1 MGVKIGAT
9 KTAPD
14 PSKGPGGKV
23 YFMQKTIKGDTFLV
37 LADSAVDMEDE
48 FKGLYFTTEDSS
60 KTLIQPPY
68 PPKVLM
74 RLVSQNNI
82 LGQCVEAME
91 VNVDGTG
98 YEFVSKEEGKTP
110 NQNEVKI
117 LKSFFS
123 EPYPGVSFL
132 DMRRQL
138 RRDMESA
145 GYGFLE
151 VIRSIDEN
159 IVALRNQTAHMV
171 RLVRLDNPV
180 QVKKTI
186 ERNGQ
191 EVELTLFERERRFC
205 IRINNQNVYYREF
218 GTTRHLNKKTGEW
231 ESTTSPVKPEDRAT
245 ELMFFGIHK
254 DVETAYFVPRW
265 INQMPSVIGSRK
277 AEEQNLEFFD
287 AGGIPPAIIFIQ
299 GGTLAKDMADQLKMY
314 LSGQSKSNNR
324 AVVVEAQSSSGS
336 LESAGNVQVK
346 VERFG
351 ADRANDSMFSK
362 YDVAAEEHVRTGF
375 RLPPLFLGKAT
386 DYNFATAKTAYMV
399 AEAQVFEPERKKFDE
414 KLNRTL
420 LPALGVKETVIKS
433 NPITLKD
440 VEQQFKAME
449 MVADKV
455 KGEGLVNEVNKIA
468 GLTLEYDAEAEQ
480 RAIDNEQALAEAR
493 MNPVGVTNPAKPTPA
508 DQAQGAGDD
517 VVDLEKE
524 RQRRQAAKGAQAIL
538 KLAREYAIATG
549 QLVTKS
555 ELTQAQKD
563 EVVAKAEALE
573 GEENDLFLTCLSA
586 LMANHADA
594 EVGSLFC
601 THDH

>member
-1 MGVKIGAT
+1 MVRCTSCRKRSRETRSLSWQIRRWTWRTSSRAYT
-9 KTAPD
+9 SD
-14 PSKGPGGKV
+14 
-23 YFMQKTIKGDTFLV
+23 L
-37 LADSAVDMEDE
+37 EDE

-60 KTLIQPPY
+60 KTLIEPPY

-74 RLVSQNNI
+74 RLVTQNNI

-98 YEFVSKEEGKTP
+98 YEFVAKEEGKP
-110 NQNEVKI
+110 VDPKEAQI

-145 GYGFLE
+145 GYGYLE
-151 VIRSIDEN
+151 VIRAVDGN

-171 RLVRLDNPV
+171 RLVRLDNAV
-180 QVKKTI
+180 QVQKKI
-186 ERNGQ
+186 ERNGA

-218 GTTRHLNKKTGEW
+218 GTTRHLHKKTGEW
-231 ESTTSPVKPEDRAT
+231 EGSAQADGKKLVIEPGDRAT
-245 ELMFFGIHK
+245 ELMMFGIHK
-254 DVETAYFVPRW
+254 DVDTAYSIPRW
-265 INQMPSVIGSRK
+265 INQMPSVVGSRK
-277 AEEQNLEFFD
+277 AEEANLEFFD

-314 LSGQSKSNNR
+314 LSGASKSNNR

-336 LESAGNVQVK
+336 LESAGSVQVK

-351 ADRANDSMFSK
+351 SERANDSMFSK

-375 RLPPLFLGKAT
+375 RLPPLFVGKAA

-399 AEAQVFEPERKKFDE
+399 AEAQIFEPERKKFDE

-420 LPALGVKETVIKS
+420 IPALGVKATVIKS

-449 MVADKV
+449 LVADKV
-455 KGEGLVNEVNKIA
+455 KGEGLVNEVNKVA

-480 RAIDNEQALAEAR
+480 RSIDLAEREAEAK
-493 MNPVGVTNPAKPTPA
+493 MNPVGVVNPAPNTPAKP
-508 DQAQGAGDD
+508 AQGAGAD
-517 VVDLEKE
+517 VVDLDEQ
-524 RQRRQAAKGAQAIL
+524 RQRRQANTAKGVM

-549 QLVTKS
+549 SLV
-555 ELTQAQKD
+555 QKQEMPED
-563 EVVAKAEALE
+563 YKAEVVAKVDALE

-586 LMANHADA
+586 ILAGKNDS

>member
-37 LADSAVDMEDE
+37 LADSAVDLEDE

-98 YEFVSKEEGKTP
+98 YEFIAKEEGKAP
-110 NQNEVKI
+110 NVNEVKI

-145 GYGFLE
+145 GFGFLE

-159 IVALRNQTAHMV
+159 IVALRNQNAHMV
-171 RLVRLDNPV
+171 RLVRLDEPV
-180 QVKKTI
+180 QVKKKI

-231 ESTTSPVKPEDRAT
+231 ESGSNKVEPADRAT

-254 DVETAYFVPRW
+254 DVETAYCVPRW

-493 MNPVGVTNPAKPTPA
+493 MNPVGVTNPASNTSA
-508 DQAQGAGDD
+508 DQSQGAGND

-555 ELTQAQKD
+555 ELTQVQKD
-563 EVVAKAEALE
+563 EVVSKAEALE
-573 GEENDLFLTCLSA
+573 GEEQDLFLTCLSA
-586 LMANHADA
+586 LMANNADA